1 MNSPTIRSRNAH
13 DKTISVGSSVLNVN
27 GDSFWNKYYE
37 DNVNL
42 IAEQIL
48 IASRQLNQIIIIKA
62 MFKKWG

>member
-13 DKTISVGSSVLNVN
+13 DKTIPVGSSVLNVN

>member
-1 MNSPTIRSRNAH
+1 MNSPTIRCRNAH

-37 DNVNL
+37 DNVDL

-48 IASRQLNQIIIIKA
+48 IASRQLNQMIIIKA